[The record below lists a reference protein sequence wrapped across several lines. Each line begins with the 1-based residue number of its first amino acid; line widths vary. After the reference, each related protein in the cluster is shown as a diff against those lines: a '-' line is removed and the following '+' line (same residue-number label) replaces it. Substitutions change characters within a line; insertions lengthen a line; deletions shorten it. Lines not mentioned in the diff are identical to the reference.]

1 MNMTT
6 NPQAV
11 AEVAPGGG
19 RCNLAYI
26 WSISLVAALGG
37 LLFGYDWV
45 VISGADLFY
54 EKYFHLVSASEVGWA
69 KSCALVGCL
78 LGALVSGGLSDRLGR
93 KRLLLLSALLFTVSS
108 VGTGLAPT
116 YLAFVSWRI
125 LGGVAIGLASNLSPM
140 YIAEIAPA
148 ETRGK
153 LVSVNQLTIVIGI
166 LLAQLANWL
175 IAQPTPPGATAE
187 QILDSWNGQHGW
199 RWMFAA
205 TAVPSVLFLVGLL
218 FVPESPRWLARNRQD
233 AKARTVL
240 ERIGGSSYAATALA
254 EIKATLATEAVRVNF
269 RELFLA
275 PRMRT
280 ILVLG
285 AALAFL
291 QQWCGINVIF
301 YYAKDV
307 FAAAGYQVSDILLNI
322 VIIGLANLTFTFV
335 AMFTVDRVGRR
346 FLMLAGWIGLTI
358 IYLLLGASQVAGL
371 KGVPLVVLVVA
382 AIGCYACTLAPVVWV
397 VLSEIFPNRIRGA
410 AMSVAVFALW
420 TGCFTLT
427 YSFPWLNSHLGA
439 AGTYWL
445 YAGICL
451 FGFFYVR
458 ARLPETKGKT
468 LEVIER
474 ELVD

>member
-1 MNMTT
+1 MSKHATIPAGSAT
-6 NPQAV
+6 N
-11 AEVAPGGG
+11 
-19 RCNLAYI
+19 LTYI
-26 WSISLVAALGG
+26 WCISLVAALGG

-93 KRLLLLSALLFTVSS
+93 KRLLLLSALFFTVSS
-108 VGTGLAPT
+108 IGTGLASI
-116 YLAFVSWRI
+116 YLTFVTWRI
-125 LGGVAIGLASNLSPM
+125 VGGVAIGLASNLSPM

-175 IAQPTPPGATAE
+175 IARPMAPGATAE
-187 QILDSWNGQHGW
+187 QILNSWNGQYGW

-205 TAVPSVLFLVGLL
+205 TAVPAVLFLVGLL
-218 FVPESPRWLARNRQD
+218 FVPESPRWLARSRQD
-233 AKARTVL
+233 AKAHAVL
-240 ERIGGSSYAATALA
+240 ERIGGKFYAATALA
-254 EIKATLATEAVRVNF
+254 EIRATLASEAVRVNF
-269 RELFLA
+269 RELVLA

-280 ILVLG
+280 ILLLG
-285 AALAFL
+285 VALAVL

-322 VIIGLANLTFTFV
+322 VIIGLANLIFTFV
-335 AMFTVDRVGRR
+335 AMFTVDWVGRR
-346 FLMLAGWIGLTI
+346 LLMLTGWVGLTI
-358 IYLLLGASQVAGL
+358 IYLLLGASHVAGI
-371 KGVPLVVLVVA
+371 KGVPLVILVVA

-420 TGCFTLT
+420 TGCFSLT
-427 YSFPWLNSHLGA
+427 YSFPWLNSQLGA

-458 ARLPETKGKT
+458 ARLPETKSKT

>member
-1 MNMTT
+1 MAT
-6 NPQAV
+6 NSQAA
-11 AEVAPGGG
+11 AEVAPGGV
-19 RCNLAYI
+19 RCNLAYL
-26 WSISLVAALGG
+26 WGISLVAALGG

-78 LGALVSGGLSDRLGR
+78 LGAVVSGGLSDRLGR

-108 VGTGLAPT
+108 IGTGLASS
-116 YLAFVSWRI
+116 YEAFVSWRI
-125 LGGVAIGLASNLSPM
+125 IGGVAIGLASNLSPM

-166 LLAQLANWL
+166 LVAQLANWL

-187 QILDSWNGQHGW
+187 QILNSWNGQHGW

-205 TAVPSVLFLVGLL
+205 TAVPSVLFLVGLF

-233 AKARTVL
+233 AKAQAVL
-240 ERIGGSSYAATALA
+240 ERIGGKSYGATALA
-254 EIKATLATEAVRVNF
+254 EIKATLASEAVRVNF
-269 RELFLA
+269 RELVLA

-280 ILVLG
+280 ILLFG

-346 FLMLAGWIGLTI
+346 FLMLAGWVGLTI
-358 IYLLLGASQVAGL
+358 IYLLLGASQVAGI
-371 KGVPLVVLVVA
+371 KGVPLVILVVA
-382 AIGCYACTLAPVVWV
+382 AIACYACTLAPVVWV

-420 TGCFTLT
+420 IGCFTLT
-427 YSFPWLNSHLGA
+427 YSFPWLNSTLGA

-458 ARLPETKGKT
+458 AKLPETKGKT